1 MTTVHMAVAVDID
14 RFSDRKIEREWL
26 PLFKKNKAA
35 STVAELREH
44 CRQMRAQ
51 GFEVFPNAACDNH
64 RADGTCA
71 GHSTIEEVR
80 AVVGTRELT
89 DEEKRVLEAHINVVC
104 ENAVCKCSGVASEC
118 GCAWNGEAPLANEPC
133 MGCKAEPRVI
143 WMDTGELVPTSQRHL
158 SAVALVNRIKQ
169 SIAKHHYNFASEA
182 ELNAAIFTVL
192 STVENT
198 KLRREVKL
206 SPQST
211 VDFVCTEVAGMR
223 VVVGIE
229 LKVDGSYTNVVRQ
242 LLRYA
247 NTGKLDAILL
257 VTPLARHWTN
267 LPPTMNG
274 VPVHFANVGRL
285 R

>member
-1 MTTVHMAVAVDID
+1 
-14 RFSDRKIEREWL
+14 
-26 PLFKKNKAA
+26 
-35 STVAELREH
+35 
-44 CRQMRAQ
+44 MRAK

-143 WMDTGELVPTSQRHL
+143 WMDTGELVPTSYRQL
-158 SAVALVNRIKQ
+158 STIALVKQIKET
-169 SIAKHHYNFASEA
+169 IAKHHYNFSSEA
-182 ELNAAIFTVL
+182 ELNAALHTVL
-192 STVENT
+192 STVESAT
-198 KLRREVKL
+198 IRREVKL

-211 VDFVCTEVAGMR
+211 IDYVLTEKTTDPRAGGLR
-223 VVVGIE
+223 VVVGVEI
-229 LKVDGSYTNVVRQ
+229 KVDGSYTNVVRQ

-247 NTGKLDAILL
+247 NTGKLDALLL

-267 LPPTMNG
+267 LPPTMNN